1 MKHIV
6 FVCQVFYPDNTS
18 TSQLFGDLL
27 ARLAL
32 SNSITVISG
41 YPTRR
46 DHHDRSPARELWN
59 GIEIVRCG
67 LDVDA
72 KRSYW
77 ARFAAY
83 FSYLATMSVELLR
96 MRDKDVVLGVTNPPF
111 LVIVLWLLS
120 KVGRFRYQYMFLDVY
135 PEGLVALDK
144 LNAGSWIARLWRA
157 CNKPS
162 LRGAEKLIVLGR
174 DMRALLA
181 QQYSMPPGK
190 FIYLPHWSSTV
201 IPQPLDFAA
210 NPVAAE
216 LGLQDKFVVQYSGN
230 MGLWHDINTIV
241 QAAYMLQARPD
252 IQFLMIGGGIRRDE
266 ARELA
271 QQLRLSNITWLD
283 FFPKERL
290 AESLTCCHAAL
301 VSLRAGL
308 EGIAVPSKLY
318 GILASGRAVLAQ
330 VPANSEIAYVV
341 DEERCGLVVEPGSA
355 QELAQAILTLA
366 DSPNSAIEMGR
377 SAFAAYREKYTLE
390 QAVEHF
396 RALWADEPVPQPV
409 SHTPILSTH

>member
-6 FVCQVFYPDNTS
+6 FICQVFHPDNTA

-27 ARLAL
+27 ARLAV
-32 SNSITVISG
+32 STSITVLSG

-46 DHHDRSPARELWN
+46 DHQGRSPAREVWN

-77 ARFAAY
+77 VRFAAY
-83 FSYLATMSVELLR
+83 FSFLAVMSVELFR
-96 MRDKDVVLGVTNPPF
+96 IRGKDVVLGVTNPPF

-120 KVGRFRYQYMFLDVY
+120 HLDGFRYQYMFLDVY
-135 PEGLVALDK
+135 PDGLVALNK
-144 LNAGSWIARLWRA
+144 LDDSSWIARLWRA

-162 LRGAEKLIVLGR
+162 LQGAEKLIVLGR

-181 QQYSMPPGK
+181 QQYSMPASK
-190 FIYLPHWSSTV
+190 FVYLPHWSSTA
-201 IPQPLDFAA
+201 ISQPLDFAA

-216 LGLQDKFVVQYSGN
+216 LCLQGKFVVQYSGN

-241 QAAYMLQARPD
+241 QAASMLQARSE
-252 IQFLMIGGGIRRDE
+252 IQFLMIGNGIRRNE
-266 ARELA
+266 AMELA
-271 QQLRLSNITWLD
+271 QQLQLKNITWLD
-283 FFPKERL
+283 FFPKDCL

-341 DEERCGLVVEPGSA
+341 KEERCGLVLEPGSA
-355 QELAQAILTLA
+355 QDLAQAIRTLA
-366 DSPNSAIEMGR
+366 DRPNTAIAMGR
-377 SAFAAYREKYTLE
+377 SAFAAYRDKYTLE

-409 SHTPILSTH
+409 SHTPVLSTR